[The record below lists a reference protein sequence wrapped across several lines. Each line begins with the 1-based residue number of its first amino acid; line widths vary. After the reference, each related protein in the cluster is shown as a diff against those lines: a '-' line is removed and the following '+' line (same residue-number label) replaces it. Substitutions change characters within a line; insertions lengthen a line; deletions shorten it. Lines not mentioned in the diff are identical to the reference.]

1 MGKREFPP
9 LPTRPQ
15 LVAVYPALLTS
26 NLANH
31 DRKTNLRLSRRIGFF
46 GGMKTEKI
54 EAPEEERGR
63 RPLEARIV
71 MEEAKISLD

>member
-1 MGKREFPP
+1 
-9 LPTRPQ
+9 
-15 LVAVYPALLTS
+15 
-26 NLANH
+26 
-31 DRKTNLRLSRRIGFF
+31 
-46 GGMKTEKI
+46 MKTEKI